1 MSDSVIGFKKPNPLW
16 QMYIQ
21 EGNVN
26 MRDGL
31 YSQAQTAYARATK
44 LAEELLTNALQ
55 KQDDADAI
63 NVFIISCQNLA
74 EVYRV
79 MGLIKETEKL
89 LLDAHGRSL
98 EVMEAKYLSMHF
110 RTEAYRAFQATFMVL
125 VEFYRKTDCNE
136 KMAEIIA
143 ESKLHA
149 REFSQEVHSIFERN
163 LSSYER
169 N

>member
-1 MSDSVIGFKKPNPLW
+1 MSNSAIGFKKPNPLW

-31 YSQAQTAYARATK
+31 YSQAQTAYERATK
-44 LAEELLTNALQ
+44 LAEELLMNALQ

-79 MGLIKETEKL
+79 MGLIKETERL
-89 LLDAHGRSL
+89 LLEAHSRSL
-98 EVMEAKYLSMHF
+98 EVMEAKHLSMHF

-136 KMAEIIA
+136 KMAGIITQ
-143 ESKLHA
+143 SKLHA
-149 REFSQEVHSIFERN
+149 QEFSQEAHSIFERN
-163 LSSYER
+163 LSSLKP